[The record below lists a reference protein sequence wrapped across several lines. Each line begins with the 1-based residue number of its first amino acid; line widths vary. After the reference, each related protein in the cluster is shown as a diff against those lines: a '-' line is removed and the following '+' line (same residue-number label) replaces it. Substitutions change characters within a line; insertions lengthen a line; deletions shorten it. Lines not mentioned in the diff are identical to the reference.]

1 MLIEARL
8 LPEMIK
14 SWRDN
19 RAPLYSFI
27 ATVAG
32 ALVVANV
39 ATGLRPV
46 ESLALATR
54 GFGLVSITEWLTR
67 PALAAVQSS
76 GLSKLLL
83 TLAGF
88 LFIMMILVPL
98 IQGIRGYEDLYTDR
112 FVRLVGSPS
121 ACTVWVLLAVAAQLG
136 DIIQPL
142 LRWGRPALMSAIGI
156 GGVFVIARTI
166 FVVASCFSSE
176 DHARETLRVPIDLI
190 GRLFSGLGMALF
202 AVLFAAGGV
211 PFSIA
216 AWSIS
221 MQSDRSREVE
231 ASLAVEQWERRKPTG
246 ALFPEESPNEEGARA
261 STAGFRSRTV
271 DWSGR
276 TYPLEE
282 CRCGARD
289 VDREPSR
296 M

>member
-46 ESLALATR
+46 ESLAVATR

-112 FVRLVGSPS
+112 FVRLVALPFLECVDSRGE
-121 ACTVWVLLAVAAQLG
+121 LAGVDEAA
-136 DIIQPL
+136 
-142 LRWGRPALMSAIGI
+142 
-156 GGVFVIARTI
+156 
-166 FVVASCFSSE
+166 
-176 DHARETLRVPIDLI
+176 
-190 GRLFSGLGMALF
+190 
-202 AVLFAAGGV
+202 
-211 PFSIA
+211 
-216 AWSIS
+216 
-221 MQSDRSREVE
+221 
-231 ASLAVEQWERRKPTG
+231 
-246 ALFPEESPNEEGARA
+246 
-261 STAGFRSRTV
+261 
-271 DWSGR
+271 
-276 TYPLEE
+276 
-282 CRCGARD
+282 
-289 VDREPSR
+289 
-296 M
+296 